1 MSALTRL
8 FVSSFHQ
15 RAIDEV
21 NNLSSPV
28 RNPRNSHNKSILRL
42 VSTAAEMLLLEA
54 RQLSTQ
60 STSCLPS
67 DVPSHCC
74 FKGRQIFCLFCKKN
88 APCLSIW
95 KFWFFT
101 TSQIYFN
108 QTIFVNLKSPYVNI
122 FWIYPEGFSEQERHC
137 ALWGLTAGPRSR
149 SWLAPGLGPV
159 CNVNISSEGDTT
171 QLSTPADRDLVHQA
185 DYIGSRRIFFLI
197 FCPREQVFLPIIMC
211 VIPSNMQWNAMHK
224 NLE

>member
-108 QTIFVNLKSPYVNI
+108 QTIFVNLKSPYDVNI
-122 FWIYPEGFSEQERHC
+122 FWIYPERSKVFQ
-137 ALWGLTAGPRSR
+137 SR
-149 SWLAPGLGPV
+149 SVTAPCEGWQLDHAHGPGWL
-159 CNVNISSEGDTT
+159 
-171 QLSTPADRDLVHQA
+171 LV
-185 DYIGSRRIFFLI
+185 
-197 FCPREQVFLPIIMC
+197 
-211 VIPSNMQWNAMHK
+211 
-224 NLE
+224 

>member
-74 FKGRQIFCLFCKKN
+74 FKGRPIFCLFCKKN

-95 KFWFFT
+95 KFWFLQLHKYILTKPFL
-101 TSQIYFN
+101 SILSPHMWIYFEYIRKVF
-108 QTIFVNLKSPYVNI
+108 Q
-122 FWIYPEGFSEQERHC
+122 
-137 ALWGLTAGPRSR
+137 SR
-149 SWLAPGLGPV
+149 SVTAPCEGWQLDHAHGPGWL
-159 CNVNISSEGDTT
+159 
-171 QLSTPADRDLVHQA
+171 LV
-185 DYIGSRRIFFLI
+185 
-197 FCPREQVFLPIIMC
+197 
-211 VIPSNMQWNAMHK
+211 
-224 NLE
+224 

>member
-42 VSTAAEMLLLEA
+42 VTTAAEMLLLEA

-74 FKGRQIFCLFCKKN
+74 FKGRPIFCLFCKKN

-101 TSQIYFN
+101 TPQIYFN

-122 FWIYPEGFSEQERHC
+122 FWIYLERSKVF
-137 ALWGLTAGPRSR
+137 PSR
-149 SWLAPGLGPV
+149 SVTAPCEGWQLDHAHGPDWL
-159 CNVNISSEGDTT
+159 
-171 QLSTPADRDLVHQA
+171 LV
-185 DYIGSRRIFFLI
+185 
-197 FCPREQVFLPIIMC
+197 
-211 VIPSNMQWNAMHK
+211 
-224 NLE
+224 